1 MESPL
6 ALQERV
12 ENVGQ
17 PSIGLTLWAE
27 LQDNA
32 IASVTARQKWM
43 VWKQSSLSW
52 CLQAVGG
59 SGGLLNVGHSEIVR

>member
-12 ENVGQ
+12 ENVSQ
-17 PSIGLTLWAE
+17 PSIGLSLWAE
-27 LQDNA
+27 PQGNA
-32 IASVTARQKWM
+32 IASVTACQKWM
-43 VWKQSSLSW
+43 IWKQSSLTW

-59 SGGLLNVGHSEIVR
+59 S